1 MNTET
6 RLEIWTN
13 VARRIRGVA
22 EHGMDW
28 DLEAIVLQETRRAGQ
43 GPAAP
48 GLMAEL
54 DDRIASAA
62 NACGER
68 CPRARDLAL
77 PGANRLAVYMAV
89 QAAEMAARL
98 DDHTGDT
105 GDTGPHD
112 AAATAAA

>member
-1 MNTET
+1 MNTGT

-13 VARRIRGVA
+13 VARRIRAVA

-28 DLEAIVLQETRRAGQ
+28 DLEAIVQQEARRAGQ

-54 DDRIASAA
+54 DDRIAGAA

-68 CPRARDLAL
+68 CSRARDLAM
-77 PGANRLAVYMAV
+77 PGANRLAVY
-89 QAAEMAARL
+89 
-98 DDHTGDT
+98 
-105 GDTGPHD
+105 
-112 AAATAAA
+112 